1 MSIALSGLL
10 SLKQETAYGV
20 EATPDVAAEIR
31 SESISEDNN
40 LITPQYIS
48 GKVGDTRVLAG
59 PLSAGGGIEL
69 DMFPE
74 GIFPWLLKGVF
85 GQVTTT
91 SPAAGVYQHV
101 FTPRTGLSLPSFTT
115 QVNALGGTT
124 NWLGCRFGNFGVS
137 ISPAE
142 MLSVTA
148 DIVAQYG
155 KEGTSVYPTV
165 SALDPFVATDAEVEW
180 NDILNVDFE
189 NINFSLNNGLIS
201 VPTLNHA
208 RWAGKA
214 SATTFRAEGSF
225 NLEFDN
231 MAMVRQMWGADAAT
245 LPQACIEPQKLTI
258 DVTSGCQEIGSTG
271 YFYRTIWEFPEVF
284 LKFAKRN
291 LTGANDRVMV
301 AVEWIARVSNS
312 LGYAVK
318 ATVVNSVS
326 GYPDP

>member
-1 MSIALSGLL
+1 MSIALSGRVC
-10 SLKQETAYGV
+10 LKQETAYGV
-20 EATPDVAAEIR
+20 EATPDVTAEIR
-31 SESISEDNN
+31 SESISEDIN
-40 LITPQYIS
+40 LITPQYIA
-48 GKVGDTRVLAG
+48 GQVGDTRVLAG
-59 PLSAGGGIEL
+59 PLSAGGGLEL

-91 SPAAGVYQHV
+91 VLAAGVYQHV
-101 FTPRTGLSLPSFTT
+101 FTPRAGLALPSFTT

-142 MLSVTA
+142 MLSVNV
-148 DIVAQYG
+148 DVVAQYG
-155 KEGTSVYPTV
+155 KEASPVYPAL
-165 SALDPFVATDAEVEW
+165 SALDPFLATDANVEW
-180 NDILNVDFE
+180 NDVYEPDFE
-189 NINFSLNNGLIS
+189 NIAFSLNNGLIS
-201 VPTLNHA
+201 VPTLNGQ

-225 NLEFDN
+225 DLEFDE
-231 MAMVRQMWGADAAT
+231 MSMVRQMWGADAAT
-245 LPQACIEPQKLTI
+245 LPQACLESQKLVI
-258 DVTSGCQEIGSTG
+258 DVTSGCQQIGATG
-271 YFYRTIWEFPEVF
+271 YYYRTIWEFPEVF
-284 LKFAKRN
+284 LKFARRN

-318 ATVVNSVS
+318 ATVVNATS